1 MNVREG
7 RDHWDEASRSLSLS
21 LFFFFFFEFLI
32 FFQNMKGQRKD
43 TEEFVVLSDTRENPS
58 DGTGWQ
64 RQRESPGAQGS
75 WRSPFQRALPCF
87 PKSFG

>member
-1 MNVREG
+1 
-7 RDHWDEASRSLSLS
+7 
-21 LFFFFFFEFLI
+21 
-32 FFQNMKGQRKD
+32 MKGQRKD

>member
-1 MNVREG
+1 MT
-7 RDHWDEASRSLSLS
+7 STPLSPPDL
-21 LFFFFFFEFLI
+21 
-32 FFQNMKGQRKD
+32 NMKGQRKD

-87 PKSFG
+87 PKSFGGGDQTLRN